1 MQMNTNESMDLE
13 ELFRELR
20 IARGLKLKDVASDKL
35 SVSQLSKFENGQTML
50 SSDKLLVAISGIHMN
65 FSEFGYALN
74 NYQEPEFFKLGEKIA
89 ALHSKQDIDGLKKL
103 LVTYK
108 GYESFDVY
116 NRLNLL
122 VIKVAIHSLD
132 NSSLITDEDKEFLTN
147 YLYEIEAWTE
157 YELYIFGNTM
167 SILSDS
173 DLIFLGKAFEERSKL
188 YSSLTSHKKSAE
200 IAFLNLILILIE
212 RKEIYYVRYFMSK
225 LEEILNY
232 QDMFAITCL
241 HVLKQV
247 SDYLNGDVKSIEK
260 IDNDINMIEKLG
272 NPIAASFLRINGSL
286 STVVGR

>member
-1 MQMNTNESMDLE
+1 MNTKESMDLG

-89 ALHSKQDIDGLKKL
+89 ALYSKQDIDGLKKL

-272 NPIAASFLRINGSL
+272 NPIAASFLRINL
-286 STVVGR
+286 QQFLH

>member
-1 MQMNTNESMDLE
+1 MQMNTKESMDLG

-89 ALHSKQDIDGLKKL
+89 ALHAKQDIDGLKKL

-132 NSSLITDEDKEFLTN
+132 NGSLITDEDKKFLTN

-212 RKEIYYVRYFMSK
+212 RKEIYYVRYFISK

-272 NPIAASFLRINGSL
+272 NPIAASFLRINL
-286 STVVGR
+286 QQFLH

>member
-1 MQMNTNESMDLE
+1 MNTKDSWDLG

-50 SSDKLLVAISGIHMN
+50 SSDKLLVAISGIHMS

-74 NYQEPEFFKLGEKIA
+74 NYQKSDFFKLGERIA
-89 ALHSKQDIDGLKKL
+89 ELHSKQDVDSLKEL

-108 GYESFDVY
+108 RYESFDVY
-116 NRLNLL
+116 NRLNLI

-132 NSSLITDEDKEFLTN
+132 NSYLITEKDKEFLTN

-188 YSSLTSHKKSAE
+188 YSSLTSHKRSAE
-200 IAFLNLILILIE
+200 IAFLNLILILME
-212 RKEIYYVRYFMSK
+212 RHEVYYVRYFVLK

-241 HVLKQV
+241 HILKQV
-247 SDYLNGDVKSIEK
+247 ADYLNGDIKSIEQIEDE
-260 IDNDINMIEKLG
+260 IDMIERLG
-272 NPIAASFLRINGSL
+272 NPITASFLRINL
-286 STVVGR
+286 QQFLL

>member
-1 MQMNTNESMDLE
+1 MNTNESVDLG

-65 FSEFGYALN
+65 FSEFGHALN
-74 NYQEPEFFKLGEKIA
+74 NYQKPKFFKLGEKIA
-89 ALHSKQDIDGLKKL
+89 ELHSKQDIDGLKKL
-103 LVTYK
+103 LGTTYK
-108 GYESFDVY
+108 EYENFDVY

-122 VIKVAIHSLD
+122 IIKVAIHSLD
-132 NSSLITDEDKEFLTN
+132 NAYSINVEEKEFLTN

-157 YELYIFGNTM
+157 YELYVFCNTM
-167 SILSDS
+167 PILSNS

-200 IAFLNLILILIE
+200 TVFLNLILILIE
-212 RKEIYYVRYFMSK
+212 RKEIYYVRYFISK

-247 SDYLNGDVKSIEK
+247 SDYLNGDVKNIEK
-260 IDNDINMIEKLG
+260 IDNDIDMIEKIG
-272 NPIAASFLRINGSL
+272 NPITASFLRKNL
-286 STVVGR
+286 QQFLH

>member
-1 MQMNTNESMDLE
+1 MNTKESMDLGD
-13 ELFRELR
+13 LFRELR

-132 NSSLITDEDKEFLTN
+132 NGSLITDEDKKFLTN

-272 NPIAASFLRINGSL
+272 NPIVASFLRINL
-286 STVVGR
+286 QQFLH

>member
-1 MQMNTNESMDLE
+1 MQMNTKESMDLG

-132 NSSLITDEDKEFLTN
+132 NGSLITDEDKKFLTN

-272 NPIAASFLRINGSL
+272 NPIVASFLRINL
-286 STVVGR
+286 QQFLH

>member
-1 MQMNTNESMDLE
+1 MNTKESMDLG

-132 NSSLITDEDKEFLTN
+132 NGSLITDEDKKFLTN

-260 IDNDINMIEKLG
+260 IYNDINMIEKIG
-272 NPIAASFLRINGSL
+272 NPIVASFLRINL
-286 STVVGR
+286 QQFLH

>member
-1 MQMNTNESMDLE
+1 MQMNTNESMDLG

-132 NSSLITDEDKEFLTN
+132 NGSLITDEDKKFLTN

-272 NPIAASFLRINGSL
+272 NPIAASFLRINL
-286 STVVGR
+286 QQFLH

>member
-1 MQMNTNESMDLE
+1 MNTKESMDLG

-132 NSSLITDEDKEFLTN
+132 NGSLITDEDKKFLTN

-212 RKEIYYVRYFMSK
+212 RKEIYYVRYFISK

-272 NPIAASFLRINGSL
+272 NPIAASFLRVNL
-286 STVVGR
+286 QQFLH

>member
-1 MQMNTNESMDLE
+1 MNTNESIDLG

-272 NPIAASFLRINGSL
+272 NPIAASFLRINL
-286 STVVGR
+286 QQFLH

>member
-1 MQMNTNESMDLE
+1 MNTKESMDLG

-122 VIKVAIHSLD
+122 VFKVAIHSLD
-132 NSSLITDEDKEFLTN
+132 NGSLITDEDKKFLTN

-272 NPIAASFLRINGSL
+272 NPIVASFLRINL
-286 STVVGR
+286 QQFLH

>member
-1 MQMNTNESMDLE
+1 MNTKESMDLG

-132 NSSLITDEDKEFLTN
+132 NGSLITDEDKKFLTN

-272 NPIAASFLRINGSL
+272 NPIAASFLRINL
-286 STVVGR
+286 QQFLH

>member
-1 MQMNTNESMDLE
+1 MNTKESMDLG

-132 NSSLITDEDKEFLTN
+132 NGSLITDEDKKFLTN

-188 YSSLTSHKKSAE
+188 YSSLTSHKKSVE

-212 RKEIYYVRYFMSK
+212 RKEIYYVRYFISK

-272 NPIAASFLRINGSL
+272 NPIAASFLRINL
-286 STVVGR
+286 QQFLH

>member
-1 MQMNTNESMDLE
+1 MQMNTKESMDLG

-132 NSSLITDEDKEFLTN
+132 NGSLITDEDKKFLTN

-200 IAFLNLILILIE
+200 IAFLNLILIL
-212 RKEIYYVRYFMSK
+212 

-272 NPIAASFLRINGSL
+272 NPIAASFLRINL
-286 STVVGR
+286 QQFLH

>member
-1 MQMNTNESMDLE
+1 MQMNTKESMDLG

-132 NSSLITDEDKEFLTN
+132 NGSLITDEDKKFLTN

-212 RKEIYYVRYFMSK
+212 RKEIYYVRYFISK

-272 NPIAASFLRINGSL
+272 NPIAASFLRINL
-286 STVVGR
+286 QQFLH

>member
-1 MQMNTNESMDLE
+1 MNTKESMELG

-20 IARGLKLKDVASDKL
+20 IARGLKLKDVATHKL

-50 SSDKLLVAISGIHMN
+50 SSDKLLVAISGIHMS

-74 NYQEPEFFKLGEKIA
+74 NYQEPKFLKLGEKIA
-89 ALHSKQDIDGLKKL
+89 ELQSKQNVDGLKKL
-103 LVTYK
+103 LVTCK

-132 NSSLITDEDKEFLTN
+132 NSYLITEEDKEFLTN
-147 YLYEIEAWTE
+147 YLYEIEEWTE

-200 IAFLNLILILIE
+200 IAFINLILILIE
-212 RKEIYYVRYFMSK
+212 RKEIYYVKYFMSK
-225 LEEILNY
+225 LEGLLNY

-241 HVLKQV
+241 HILEQV
-247 SDYLNGDVKSIEK
+247 TDYLTGSIKSIKTIENE
-260 IDNDINMIEKLG
+260 IDMINKLG
-272 NPIAASFLRINGSL
+272 NQTTASFLRVNLQQFSK
-286 STVVGR
+286 R

>member
-1 MQMNTNESMDLE
+1 MQMNTKESMDLG

-108 GYESFDVY
+108 EYESFDVY

-132 NSSLITDEDKEFLTN
+132 NGSLITDEDKKFLTN

-212 RKEIYYVRYFMSK
+212 RKEIYYVRYFISK

-272 NPIAASFLRINGSL
+272 NPIAASFLRINL
-286 STVVGR
+286 QQFLH

>member
-1 MQMNTNESMDLE
+1 MQMNTKESMDLG

-132 NSSLITDEDKEFLTN
+132 NGSLTN

-212 RKEIYYVRYFMSK
+212 RKEIYYVRYFISK

-272 NPIAASFLRINGSL
+272 NPIVASFLRINL
-286 STVVGR
+286 QQFLH

>member
-1 MQMNTNESMDLE
+1 MQMNTKESMDLG

-132 NSSLITDEDKEFLTN
+132 NGSLITDEDKKFLTN
-147 YLYEIEAWTE
+147 YLYEIEAWKE

-212 RKEIYYVRYFMSK
+212 RKEIYYVRYFISK

-272 NPIAASFLRINGSL
+272 NPIAASFLRINL
-286 STVVGR
+286 QQFLH

>member
-1 MQMNTNESMDLE
+1 MQMNTKESMDLG

-132 NSSLITDEDKEFLTN
+132 NGSLITDEDKKFLTN

-247 SDYLNGDVKSIEK
+247 SDYLNGDVKSFEK

-272 NPIAASFLRINGSL
+272 NPIVASFLRINL
-286 STVVGR
+286 QQFLH

>member
-1 MQMNTNESMDLE
+1 MNTNESMDLG

-147 YLYEIEAWTE
+147 YLYEIEAWTD

-167 SILSDS
+167 SILPDS

-272 NPIAASFLRINGSL
+272 NPIAASFLRINL
-286 STVVGR
+286 QQFLH

>member
-1 MQMNTNESMDLE
+1 MNTKESMDLG

-20 IARGLKLKDVASDKL
+20 IARGLKLKDVTSDKL

-132 NSSLITDEDKEFLTN
+132 NGSLITDEDKKFLTN

-212 RKEIYYVRYFMSK
+212 RKEIYYVRYFISK

-272 NPIAASFLRINGSL
+272 NPIAASFLRINL
-286 STVVGR
+286 QQFLH

>member
-1 MQMNTNESMDLE
+1 MNTKESMDLG

-132 NSSLITDEDKEFLTN
+132 NGSRITDEDKKFLTN

-272 NPIAASFLRINGSL
+272 NPIVASFLRIDL
-286 STVVGR
+286 QQFLH

>member
-1 MQMNTNESMDLE
+1 MQMNTKESMDLG

-74 NYQEPEFFKLGEKIA
+74 NYQEPKFFKLGEKIA

-132 NSSLITDEDKEFLTN
+132 NGSLITDEDKKFLTN

-200 IAFLNLILILIE
+200 IAFLNLTLILIE

-272 NPIAASFLRINGSL
+272 NPIVASFLRINL
-286 STVVGR
+286 QQFLH

>member
-1 MQMNTNESMDLE
+1 MNTKESMDLG

-132 NSSLITDEDKEFLTN
+132 NGSLITDEDKKFLTN

-212 RKEIYYVRYFMSK
+212 RKEIYYVRYFISK

-260 IDNDINMIEKLG
+260 IDNGINMIEKLG
-272 NPIAASFLRINGSL
+272 NPIAASFLRINL
-286 STVVGR
+286 QQFLH

>member
-1 MQMNTNESMDLE
+1 MNTKESMDLG

-132 NSSLITDEDKEFLTN
+132 NGSLITDEDKKFLTN

-212 RKEIYYVRYFMSK
+212 RKEIYYVRYFISK

-272 NPIAASFLRINGSL
+272 NPIAASFLRINL
-286 STVVGR
+286 QQFLHW

>member
-1 MQMNTNESMDLE
+1 MNTKESMDLG

-132 NSSLITDEDKEFLTN
+132 NGSLITDEDKKFLTN

-212 RKEIYYVRYFMSK
+212 RKEIYYVRYFISK

-272 NPIAASFLRINGSL
+272 NPIAASFLRINL
-286 STVVGR
+286 QPFLH

>member
-1 MQMNTNESMDLE
+1 MQMNTNESMDLG

-272 NPIAASFLRINGSL
+272 NPIAASFLRINL
-286 STVVGR
+286 QQFLH

>member
-1 MQMNTNESMDLE
+1 MQMNTNELMDLG

-272 NPIAASFLRINGSL
+272 NPIAASFLRINL
-286 STVVGR
+286 QQFLH